1 MKSNIIDTFDC
12 LKKSFFKE
20 VNNIFKNA
28 LLQPSAENEP
38 DHYWERLISHLEE
51 QIILW
56 DELKEK
62 DELIHSLLEKLPK
75 FNDTVKISQEL
86 SKSNTKSFEK
96 KLFQKKIKLKIQQ
109 HQRQRK
115 TDYID

>member
-1 MKSNIIDTFDC
+1 M
-12 LKKSFFKE
+12 
-20 VNNIFKNA
+20 
-28 LLQPSAENEP
+28 
-38 DHYWERLISHLEE
+38 HYYWERLISHLEE

-62 DELIHSLLEKLPK
+62 DGLIHSLIEKLPK

-86 SKSNTKSFEK
+86 SESNTKSFEK
-96 KLFQKKIKLKIQQ
+96 KLFQNKIKLKIQQ
-109 HQRQRK
+109 HHRQRK